1 MTEKVPST
9 IPSLSIVHLLGG
21 LALCALIENALDGVC
36 DVWSWDTWCQFAVY
50 AVFIAHYLIDDLTQ
64 VRQWRLATHPAV
76 LMSVFA
82 GWACFSLA
90 CMAFSAHP
98 VLSGIVTCLAL
109 VCFTGVI
116 LREYA
121 ECRAAELARAAA
133 ENILFLIATIGVLV
147 ANPDTLVAGIIWLIP
162 LAFMGLGFL
171 SRCRDAAKGRE

>member
-1 MTEKVPST
+1 MSDNQPTAM
-9 IPSLSIVHLLGG
+9 PSLSIVQLFAGF
-21 LALCALIENALDGVC
+21 ALCALVESTLGGARSA
-36 DVWSWDTWCQFAVY
+36 WTWDAWCRFVVY

-64 VRQWRLATHPAV
+64 VRPWRLATHPAV

-82 GWACFSLA
+82 GWACFALA
-90 CMAFSAHP
+90 CLAFSAHP

-121 ECRAAELARAAA
+121 ECRAAELARAAT

-147 ANPDTLVAGIIWLIP
+147 ASPGTLVAGIIWLIP
-162 LAFMGLGFL
+162 LAFMGIGFL